1 MPERVLVTGA
11 RAPAALDMA
20 RSFAAA
26 GFEVHMADCAAGRM
40 ARASRSVTALHRY
53 PSPRSDPAGFRQ
65 SIAGIVSVL
74 RPRMIVPTCEEVFHL
89 AMIEGLPAP
98 LFAPAWPMLARLHSK
113 AAFAEDCL
121 WLGLPVPATSVL
133 ESRADCN
140 AFGEHSEDYVFKR
153 EFSRFGA
160 STVIGPTR
168 KALDAISPSSR
179 ERWVA
184 QRRVFGVEVSFY
196 AISVESQ
203 LTAFTAY
210 RSTWKFAGG
219 AGFAFEPLDEALA
232 ARIRAVASVLAE
244 RLIPHGQFACDL
256 IVDADGQPWLLECNP
271 RATSGVHFLARSP
284 QLALAMLGGLPGTP
298 LEDARQLHVA
308 PALWTYGLVQ
318 ALKGRRYREWSDAR
332 KSGRDVVAAERD
344 GGPVLGALLDTV
356 AFSAKALVTRKN
368 LVEVTT
374 ADIEWNGEAL

>member
-1 MPERVLVTGA
+1 
-11 RAPAALDMA
+11 
-20 RSFAAA
+20 
-26 GFEVHMADCAAGRM
+26 
-40 ARASRSVTALHRY
+40 
-53 PSPRSDPAGFRQ
+53 
-65 SIAGIVSVL
+65 
-74 RPRMIVPTCEEVFHL
+74 MIVPACEEVFHL

-98 LFAPAWPMLARLHSK
+98 LFAPAWPVLARLHSK

-121 WLGLPVPATSVL
+121 LLGLPVPATGVL
-133 ESRADCN
+133 ESRADCE
-140 AFGEHSEDYVFKR
+140 AFGARSEDYVFKR

-160 STVIGPTR
+160 STLIAPGR
-168 KALDAISPSSR
+168 KAFERISPSSR

-184 QRRVFGVEVSFY
+184 QRRVFGGEVSFY
-196 AISVESQ
+196 AVSVASK
-203 LTAFTAY
+203 LTAFAAY

-219 AGFAFEPLDEALA
+219 AGFAFEPLEEALA

-271 RATSGVHFLARSP
+271 RATSGAHFLGRSP
-284 QLALAMLGGLPGTP
+284 QLALAILGDSPSTS
-298 LEDARQLHVA
+298 LEDTRQLHVA
-308 PALWTYGLVQ
+308 PALWTYGLGQ

-332 KSGRDVVAAERD
+332 KSGRDVIAAEGDR
-344 GGPVLGALLDTV
+344 GPVLGALLDTL
-356 AFSAKALVTRKN
+356 AFSAKALVTRKS